1 VWCFILSF
9 SRRAVGSG
17 KLSMAIVDKIER
29 ARIKQ
34 KDKTQAATTIAQ
46 VKVMIEDGQTRIR
59 DGAGAFYV
67 PGCSH
72 CFM

>member
-1 VWCFILSF
+1 MV
-9 SRRAVGSG
+9 
-17 KLSMAIVDKIER
+17 IVDKIER

-34 KDKTQAATTIAQ
+34 KDKTHAATTIAQ

-72 CFM
+72 YFM